1 MSDWGQWEPLRRA
14 RGRDA
19 WETMA
24 EDVAVDVLPCSND
37 EYFPSP
43 PSREQRAIM
52 ALQDAEVERWRRK
65 FNMSR
70 REFVRTSA
78 AMAIGFWAIDA
89 VRPGI

>member
-1 MSDWGQWEPLRRA
+1 MSRWAHWEPLRSGT
-14 RGRDA
+14 GRDQ

-43 PSREQRAIM
+43 PSPEQRAIM
-52 ALQDAEVERWRRK
+52 AIQDAEVERWRRK

-70 REFVRTSA
+70 RE
-78 AMAIGFWAIDA
+78 
-89 VRPGI
+89 